1 LSAGQIT
8 FSTSIPVFNKLIG
21 PDGLIPLWEQAM
33 APPTE
38 PAAHYNSLQIP
49 FAILISL
56 LMGIGPFLRW
66 KETPKA
72 LFRRVYRSLIFTIV
86 IGGVALYFLRLD
98 HLLYHVLLI
107 SGLFA
112 FFANLDYW
120 LGFLKG
126 RWTTGGMALA
136 HLGFALVLVGALISN
151 AKKEAISTNAN
162 FIHEDFPSN
171 EHIALDKDSLVS
183 MYPYY
188 VRWEGERTEGNNRL
202 YTVQFYE
209 VSGTYNSE
217 DERRKH
223 LVPAFTLEPFI
234 QMNKRMG
241 NVREPSTKHYWDRDI
256 YTYVSY
262 ADLRP
267 IPEDDGSEWM
277 ESETIKMQMGDD
289 RLAYNQFMIHADS
302 LKAIDAS
309 FDPNTG
315 VFDHLELQIDVTVS
329 ELDSVGLYPIR
340 LSYFLDHNQPS
351 APEVDVPELGIKL
364 QFNRI
369 EDEEGTYSI
378 SVWKKKVTEEQ
389 PSPFILM
396 QAFVFPYINLLWLGS
411 ILMGIGT
418 LMAVWK
424 RIYRSITGQNK

>member
-1 LSAGQIT
+1 
-8 FSTSIPVFNKLIG
+8 
-21 PDGLIPLWEQAM
+21 
-33 APPTE
+33 
-38 PAAHYNSLQIP
+38 
-49 FAILISL
+49 
-56 LMGIGPFLRW
+56 
-66 KETPKA
+66 
-72 LFRRVYRSLIFTIV
+72 
-86 IGGVALYFLRLD
+86 
-98 HLLYHVLLI
+98 
-107 SGLFA
+107 
-112 FFANLDYW
+112 
-120 LGFLKG
+120 
-126 RWTTGGMALA
+126 MALA

-162 FIHEDFPSN
+162 FIHENFPSN
-171 EHIALDKDSLVS
+171 EHIALDMDSLVS

-378 SVWKKKVTEEQ
+378 SVWKKKVIEEQ
-389 PSPFILM
+389 QSPFILM

-424 RIYRSITGQNK
+424 RIYRSLTGQNK